1 MMNFFILREEYRKLM
16 INLIDFENKE
26 PLETNRDE
34 DFWFLTCHIDRSHA
48 IERYAQRGIIF
59 SLKILKV

>member
-1 MMNFFILREEYRKLM
+1 MMYFFILREEYRKLM

-34 DFWFLTCHIDRSHA
+34 DF
-48 IERYAQRGIIF
+48 
-59 SLKILKV
+59 